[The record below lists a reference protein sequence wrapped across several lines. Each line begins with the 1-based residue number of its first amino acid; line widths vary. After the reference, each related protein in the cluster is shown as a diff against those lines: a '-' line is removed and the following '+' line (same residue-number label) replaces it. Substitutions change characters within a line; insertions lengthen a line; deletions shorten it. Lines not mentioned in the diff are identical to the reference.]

1 MGKDGLAPSE
11 SLHRVSSID
20 QNASRKDDASS
31 RNQENPRHRRPPVED
46 RIELSEDALR
56 EALSSPRQ
64 LPEDTDPAQ
73 EVPDLPPVSFRAQV

>member
-20 QNASRKDDASS
+20 QNGSRKDDGAS
-31 RNQENPRHRRPPVED
+31 RNQENPRRRPPVED

-56 EALSSPRQ
+56 EALLNPGQ
-64 LPEDTDPAQ
+64 LPEVPDPAP